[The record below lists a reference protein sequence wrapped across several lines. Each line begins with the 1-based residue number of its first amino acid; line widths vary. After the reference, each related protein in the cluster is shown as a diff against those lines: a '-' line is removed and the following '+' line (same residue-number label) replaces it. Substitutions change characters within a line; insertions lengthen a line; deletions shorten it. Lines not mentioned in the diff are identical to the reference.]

1 MVSFTSL
8 VLAVSALASANAATT
23 DYATYPSV
31 AHTASINGVA
41 DKIYDLLS
49 ECAKACVA
57 TDTSSTPC
65 PYWDTGCLCVMST
78 WGDVVADCIAS
89 SCSGTEV
96 SGATSLIVSLCSSA
110 GVWDPYWIIGTDA
123 LSALEAAAT
132 GA

>member
-1 MVSFTSL
+1 MVSVSSL
-8 VLAVSALASANAATT
+8 VFAVSAFASAATN

-41 DKIYDLLS
+41 DNIYDLLS
-49 ECAKACVA
+49 ECAKACVT

-78 WGDVVADCIAS
+78 WGDVVAECIAN

-110 GVWDPYWIIGTDA
+110 GVWDPHWIIGTDA

-132 GA
+132 SA